1 MNIVNLTPHTINIIN
16 GDKDVAIAPSGQVA
30 RVSTTTKVVGAVQV
44 MEGVIIP
51 ITVTEFGDVVGLP
64 EPTPGT
70 IFVVSGMVAGQV
82 SREDVFSPGEQVRN
96 DVGQVIGCKTLS
108 RSC

>member
-16 GDKDVAIAPSGQVA
+16 DDKNVAIPPSGQVA
-30 RVSTTTKVVGAVQV
+30 RVSSTTKVVGAMQV
-44 MEGVIIP
+44 AVDVVVP
-51 ITVTEFGDVVGLP
+51 ITITEFGDVVGLP
-64 EPTPGT
+64 DPTPGT

-96 DVGQVIGCKTLS
+96 DAGQVIGCKTLS

>member
-16 GDKDVAIAPSGQVA
+16 GDKNVAIAPSGNIA
-30 RVSTTTKVVGAVQV
+30 RVASSTEQVGEVEVAG
-44 MEGVIIP
+44 MIIP
-51 ITVTEFGDVVGLP
+51 VTVSKFGDVVGLP
-64 EPTPGT
+64 EPTEGT

-96 DVGQVIGCKTLS
+96 DAGQVIGCKTLS

>member
-16 GDKDVAIAPSGQVA
+16 GDQNVAIPPSGAIA
-30 RVSTTTKVVGAVQV
+30 RVSSSTEQVGEVEV
-44 MEGVIIP
+44 TGMSIP
-51 ITVTEFGDVVGLP
+51 VTVSKFGDVVGLP
-64 EPTPGT
+64 EPTEGT

-96 DVGQVIGCKTLS
+96 SDGVVIGCKTLS